1 MTILAHTVLFSSFP
15 PHTKY
20 WRRAVQDSLC
30 VAGWSP
36 GLVWSAP
43 AGWRA
48 GAQEETSLVGHS
60 ARANPPLS
68 AAFPPPPRIL
78 RVGLDTSAPQQP
90 YLIERYSGCCP
101 LTWSL
106 PHHAW
111 ATPSRRSYP
120 LTGRTFHVDTESLM
134 RTISVMIYLGSI
146 GLYDRLE
153 LRTKW

>member
-1 MTILAHTVLFSSFP
+1 MTILPHTVLFSSFP

-20 WRRAVQDSLC
+20 WRRAVQVSLC

-48 GAQEETSLVGHS
+48 GAQEETSWVGHS

-68 AAFPPPPRIL
+68 AAFPPPPRL
-78 RVGLDTSAPQQP
+78 LHVGLDTSAPQQP
-90 YLIERYSGCCP
+90 YLIERYSGSYP
-101 LTWSL
+101 LI
-106 PHHAW
+106 PHHAG
-111 ATPSRRSYP
+111 ATPSRGSYP

-134 RTISVMIYLGSI
+134 ITISVMIYQWSI

-153 LRTKW
+153 LLTKW